1 MDQLNMARNANK
13 KTEDSMPGT
22 NDALLNALT
31 KAYTM
36 EVETIINYL
45 SISLDLDGVRAD
57 FIKQALSADIQGELT
72 HAQQLGNRI
81 KQLGGSVPGSLT
93 LKLTQTYL
101 QPPRETTD
109 VVSVI
114 KGVIKAEEEAIAH
127 YRSIA
132 KLTEGDDYVTQD
144 LVITIM
150 ADEEGHRQQFVGYLK
165 EYAKS

>member
-1 MDQLNMARNANK
+1 MA
-13 KTEDSMPGT
+13 GT
-22 NDALLNALT
+22 REEIVAALM
-31 KAYTM
+31 KAYSM

-45 SISLDLDGVRAD
+45 SISLDLDGVRAE

-81 KQLGGSVPGSLT
+81 KQLGGSVPGSMNV
-93 LKLTQTYL
+93 KLSQSYL
-101 QPPRETTD
+101 QPPKDTTD

-114 KGVIKAEEEAIAH
+114 KGVIKAEEEALAH
-127 YRSIA
+127 YQSIA
-132 KLTEGDDYVTQD
+132 KLTEGEDYVTQD

-165 EYAKS
+165 EYAKG